1 MKKKALKF
9 VLSLLLV
16 LGLVFY
22 TTNIVYAASGKELT
36 QIFDGTMIQGGVDVS
51 SGERIAP
58 EIIGLIL
65 SAVRIVAVSLS
76 LIILTWLGIK
86 YMSAA
91 PSEKANIKGQLITFA
106 IGAIVVVASTSILEL
121 VRKFAQSIGK

>member
-1 MKKKALKF
+1 MKLTV
-9 VLSLLLV
+9 VLLMSCGLLFCCV
-16 LGLVFY
+16 NM
-22 TTNIVYAASGKELT
+22 TYAMSGGTLT
-36 QIFDGTMIQGGVDVS
+36 GIFDGTGPVDVS
-51 SGERIAP
+51 GGVRIATD
-58 EIIGLIL
+58 IIGMIL
-65 SAVRIVAVSLS
+65 GAVRIVAVSLS
-76 LIILTWLGIK
+76 VIILTWLGIK

>member
-1 MKKKALKF
+1 MRKILMKLT
-9 VLSLLLV
+9 LV
-16 LGLVFY
+16 LLMSCGLLFCCA
-22 TTNIVYAASGKELT
+22 NMAYAMSGGTLT
-36 QIFDGTMIQGGVDVS
+36 GIFDGTGPVDVS
-51 SGERIAP
+51 EGERIATD
-58 EIIGLIL
+58 IIGMIL
-65 SAVRIVAVSLS
+65 GAVRIVAVSLS
-76 LIILTWLGIK
+76 VIILTWLGIK

>member
-1 MKKKALKF
+1 MKKKVLKF

-51 SGERIAP
+51 SGERIAQD
-58 EIIGLIL
+58 IIGMIL

>member
-1 MKKKALKF
+1 MKKKVVKF
-9 VLSLLLV
+9 VSSLLLI
-16 LGLVFY
+16 LGLILY
-22 TTNIVYAASGKELT
+22 TSNIVYAASGKELT

-51 SGERIAP
+51 SGERIAQD
-58 EIIGLIL
+58 IIGMIL

>member
-51 SGERIAP
+51 SGERIAQD
-58 EIIGLIL
+58 IIGMIL

-76 LIILTWLGIK
+76 LIIITWLGIK

>member
-1 MKKKALKF
+1 M
-9 VLSLLLV
+9 
-16 LGLVFY
+16 
-22 TTNIVYAASGKELT
+22 SGGTLT
-36 QIFDGTMIQGGVDVS
+36 GIFDGTNTGSVDVS
-51 SGERIAP
+51 GGERIATD
-58 EIIGLIL
+58 IIGMIL
-65 SAVRIVAVSLS
+65 GAVRIIAVSLS
-76 LIILTWLGIK
+76 VIILTWLGIK

>member
-1 MKKKALKF
+1 MRKILMR
-9 VLSLLLV
+9 LI
-16 LGLVFY
+16 LGLMISCALLFCCA
-22 TTNIVYAASGKELT
+22 NMAYAMSGGTLT
-36 QIFDGTMIQGGVDVS
+36 GIFDGTNTGSVDVS
-51 SGERIAP
+51 GGERIATD
-58 EIIGLIL
+58 IIGMIL
-65 SAVRIVAVSLS
+65 GAVRIIAVSLS
-76 LIILTWLGIK
+76 VIILTWLGIK

>member
-1 MKKKALKF
+1 MRKILMKLTV
-9 VLSLLLV
+9 VLLMSCGLLFCCV
-16 LGLVFY
+16 NM
-22 TTNIVYAASGKELT
+22 TYATSGGDLT
-36 QIFDGTMIQGGVDVS
+36 QIFDGKNTGPVNVS
-51 SGERIAP
+51 GGERIATD
-58 EIIGLIL
+58 IIGMIL
-65 SAVRIVAVSLS
+65 GAVRIVAVSLS
-76 LIILTWLGIK
+76 VIILTWLGIK

>member
-51 SGERIAP
+51 SGERIAQD
-58 EIIGLIL
+58 IIGMIL

>member
-1 MKKKALKF
+1 MRKILMR
-9 VLSLLLV
+9 LI
-16 LGLVFY
+16 LGLMISCALLFCCA
-22 TTNIVYAASGKELT
+22 NNMAYAMSGGTLT
-36 QIFDGTMIQGGVDVS
+36 GIFDGTNTGSVDVS
-51 SGERIAP
+51 GGERIATD
-58 EIIGLIL
+58 IIGMIL
-65 SAVRIVAVSLS
+65 GAVRIIAVSLS
-76 LIILTWLGIK
+76 VIILTWLGIK